1 MNIFFS
7 WQSDLNLKNNK
18 NFIEECIK
26 TAIKEFNAENKHLVD
41 FNLDKD
47 TTGEPGNPEII
58 NIILNKIDNSKLFI
72 CDLSIIN
79 QDYQGRKTPNPNVI
93 FVLGY
98 AIKSLGWEKIICIAN
113 QEFGLSEDM
122 PFDIK
127 HRRNLVY
134 NLVTKDKKN
143 EKRKIVDVIK
153 SNINILK
160 ERGLLHNELDDYF
173 KRDID
178 TEFIT
183 ICNHLRKI
191 IFEKNDRNLLIDVS
205 NLLNLSKEELID
217 KIKNKEILGFHLFK
231 HFEVNAKTVKKI
243 IDNIISVSNFK
254 KEKIVTL
261 VKFKDWL
268 DWYNKFNGGRTYN
281 DLFIKLEKDEN
292 YKIVA
297 SNNKE
302 LPNRLILGKLLPENK
317 LIVDDFGDIG
327 IKPRIDNAIYYH
339 KVNPEHLENYSHL
352 IYNFIE
358 IANEWLD
365 KTGGEFILDTH
376 NHFEIK

>member
-26 TAIKEFNAENKHLVD
+26 TAIKEFNAENKHLVE

-72 CDLSIIN
+72 CDLSIMN
-79 QDYQGRKTPNPNVI
+79 QDYHGRKTPNPNVI
-93 FVLGY
+93 FELGY
-98 AIKSLGWEKIICIAN
+98 AIKSLGWERIICIVN

-134 NLVTKDKKN
+134 NLITKDKKN
-143 EKRKIVDVIK
+143 EKRKIVDAIK

-191 IFEKNDRNLLIDVS
+191 IFEKNDRNLLIDVN
-205 NLLNLSKEELID
+205 NLLNLPKDELKA
-217 KIKNKEILGFHLFK
+217 KINNKAILGFYLFK

-268 DWYNKFNGGRTYN
+268 DWYNKFNGGRTYE
-281 DLFIKLEKDEN
+281 DLYIKLEKVEN
-292 YKIVA
+292 YKIVT

-302 LPNRLILGKLLPENK
+302 LPNRIILGKLLPENK
-317 LIVDDFGDIG
+317 MIVDDFGDIG
-327 IKPRIDNAIYYH
+327 IKPRIDNAVYYH
-339 KVNPEHLENYSHL
+339 KVNTKYLENYSHL
-352 IYNFIE
+352 LYNFIE

>member
-1 MNIFFS
+1 MTIFFS

-26 TAIKEFNAENKHLVD
+26 AAIKEFNSENNHLMD
-41 FNLDKD
+41 FTLDKD

-79 QDYQGRKTPNPNVI
+79 EDYHGRKTPNPNVI
-93 FVLGY
+93 FELGY
-98 AIKSLGWEKIICIAN
+98 AIKSLGWEKIICISN
-113 QEFGLSEDM
+113 QESGLPEDM

-134 NLVTKDKKN
+134 NLNTKDRAN
-143 EKRKIVDVIK
+143 EKRKIVDAIK

-160 ERGLLHNELDDYF
+160 ERGLLHDELDDYF

-191 IFEKNDRNLLIDVS
+191 ILKKNDRNLLIDVCR
-205 NLLNLSKEELID
+205 LLNLPKDELKD
-217 KIKNKEILGFHLFK
+217 KLNNKEILGFHLFK
-231 HFEVNAKTVKKI
+231 HFEINAQNVKKL

-254 KEKIVTL
+254 KEKILVL
-261 VKFKDWL
+261 VKFKNWL
-268 DWYNKFNGGRTYN
+268 EWYNKFNGGRTCN
-281 DLFIKLEKDEN
+281 DLFIKREKDEN
-292 YKIVA
+292 YKTVTS
-297 SNNKE
+297 SNAE
-302 LPNRLILGKLLPENK
+302 FPERLILGKLLPENK
-317 LIVDDFGDIG
+317 MIVDDFGDIR
-327 IKPRIDNAIYYH
+327 IKQRIQDAIYYH
-339 KVNPEHLENYSHL
+339 IINPEHLINYINL
-352 IYNFIE
+352 IYTFIE
-358 IANEWLD
+358 ITNEWLD
-365 KTGGEFILDTH
+365 KSGGEFILDTN